1 MSKPV
6 RAMIPNTRSVET
18 LAANAAT
25 MPERSS
31 TFHLLVESTAA
42 FSGKRAAAGEA
53 SVAGAAVLA
62 VPAGVSFLPMHAES
76 EPRLTAT
83 PSEPPQEAPILEPT
97 VLRGGQPRLLLVMP
111 ASCSVRVNES
121 RAPRVAVLR
130 ERDQFQFDAAHV
142 FHVALFHRPQTG
154 PAPASCVGKPC
165 PICLTL
171 FTDDPAS
178 ICYRCQ
184 CGTLLHLQDSAGL
197 ECARAVRE
205 CPHCHQPISLEEGYA
220 WLPNLES

>member
-1 MSKPV
+1 
-6 RAMIPNTRSVET
+6 
-18 LAANAAT
+18 
-25 MPERSS
+25 
-31 TFHLLVESTAA
+31 
-42 FSGKRAAAGEA
+42 
-53 SVAGAAVLA
+53 
-62 VPAGVSFLPMHAES
+62 MHAEF

-83 PSEPPQEAPILEPT
+83 PTNPVLEAPILEPT
-97 VLRGGQPRLLLVMP
+97 VLRDGQPRLLLVMP
-111 ASCSVRVNES
+111 ASCPVRVNES
-121 RAPRVAVLR
+121 RAPRVVVLR

-154 PAPASCVGKPC
+154 PAPAGCVGKPC

-205 CPHCHQPISLEEGYA
+205 CPHCHQPISFEEGYA